1 MPWFNSDMGEA
12 PLRKASDI
20 PSSFF
25 LFKKYFQRANPK
37 EEGGK
42 VYTDVY
48 LSHTKPMEEIKG
60 NLSWWLKKEKIVIY
74 NKEIQAETTARLGWL
89 LFSFSGLNIKALCC
103 EISAIIGFE
112 IAGRFKPILTD
123 K

>member
-1 MPWFNSDMGEA
+1 MKLYSAAKRWMTKLQECDKVTLMPWFDSDIGEA

-60 NLSWWLKKEKIVIY
+60 NLSWWLK
-74 NKEIQAETTARLGWL
+74 
-89 LFSFSGLNIKALCC
+89 
-103 EISAIIGFE
+103 
-112 IAGRFKPILTD
+112 
-123 K
+123 